1 MLETKKEFVLVYG
14 DAFVDFIANDTTNTS
29 FTKFLGGATVNV
41 AAGISRIGAP
51 AALITVTGDDE
62 TSEFVR
68 QELDNEGVIMNYAKI
83 IPEKRVSGVHVHLT
97 EAHERIFT
105 NYIDETPDLQVESE
119 HLQEEAFKHA
129 SIFNFCSNTMFHP
142 TALETTKA
150 AVALAKKYHALVAM
164 DANIR
169 PLRWKSAQICHDTI
183 ATFLKDADLLKL
195 ADEEMFFL
203 TQTNTLEDGI
213 AALKKFDIP
222 LIMITIG
229 EKGAYVV
236 FNEEIKHVPSIKID
250 CVDTTGAGDAF
261 MAGILRQ
268 VHLYGMPKT
277 IEEAYNYVHFANRL
291 GANAA
296 TKAGA
301 ITAMPCY
308 EEIKELLN
316 EGGLRD
322 E

>member
-1 MLETKKEFVLVYG
+1 MLESNKEFVLVYG

-41 AAGISRIGAP
+41 AAGISRIGASS
-51 AALITVTGDDE
+51 ALITLTGDDE
-62 TSEFVR
+62 TSDFVR
-68 QELDNEGVIMNYAKI
+68 HELDNEGVIMDYAKI

-97 EAHERIFT
+97 EGNERIFT
-105 NYIDETPDLQVESE
+105 DYIDETPDLQVEKE
-119 HLQEEAFKHA
+119 YLQEEAFKRA

-142 TALETTKA
+142 IALETTKK
-150 AVALAKKYHALVAM
+150 AVSFAKKHKVLVAM

-169 PLRWKSAQICHDTI
+169 PLRWESPQICHETI
-183 ATFLKDADLLKL
+183 SIFLNDADLLKL
-195 ADEEMFFL
+195 ADEELFFL
-203 TQTNTLEDGI
+203 TQTDTLEDGI
-213 AALKKFDIP
+213 QALKHFDIP
-222 LIMITIG
+222 LIMITVG

-236 FNEEIKHVPSIKID
+236 FNEEIKQVPSIKID

-277 IEEAYNYVHFANRL
+277 MEAAYQYVHFANKL
-291 GANAA
+291 GAYTA

-301 ITAMPCY
+301 ITAMPHY
-308 EEIKELLN
+308 EEIKELLQE
-316 EGGLRD
+316 EG
-322 E
+322 

>member
-1 MLETKKEFVLVYG
+1 MLESKKEFILVYG
-14 DAFVDFIANDTTNTS
+14 DAFVDYIANDTTNTS
-29 FTKFLGGATVNV
+29 FTKFLGGTTVNV

-51 AALITVTGDDE
+51 SALITLTGNDE

-68 QELDNEGVIMNYAKI
+68 HELDNEGVFMDYAKI

-97 EAHERIFT
+97 EENERIFT
-105 NYIDETPDLQVESE
+105 DYIDETPDLQVERG
-119 HLQEEAFKHA
+119 HLQEEAFQRA
-129 SIFNFCSNTMFHP
+129 SIFSFCSNTMFHP
-142 TALETTKA
+142 IALETTKK
-150 AVALAKKYHALVAM
+150 AVALAKKNQVLVAM

-169 PLRWKSAQICHDTI
+169 PLRWESPQICHDTI

-195 ADEEMFFL
+195 ADEELFFL
-203 TQTNTLEDGI
+203 TQSETLEDGI
-213 AALKKFDIP
+213 QALKRFDIS
-222 LIMITIG
+222 LIMVTVG

-236 FNEEIKHVPSIKID
+236 FNNEMKHVPSIKIK

-268 VHLYGMPKT
+268 VHLHGMPKT
-277 IEEAYNYVHFANRL
+277 MDEAYDYVHFANHL
-291 GANAA
+291 GAYAA

-301 ITAMPCY
+301 ITAMPHY
-308 EEIKELLN
+308 EEIKELLH
-316 EGGLRD
+316 EG

>member
-1 MLETKKEFVLVYG
+1 MLESKKEFVLVYG
-14 DAFVDFIANDTTNTS
+14 DAFVDFIANDTTNTT

-51 AALITVTGDDE
+51 AALITLTGDDE

-68 QELDNEGVIMNYAKI
+68 HELDNEGVIMDYAKI

-97 EAHERIFT
+97 ERHERIFT
-105 NYIDETPDLQVESE
+105 NYIDDTPDLQVESG
-119 HLQEEAFKHA
+119 HLQEEAFQRA

-142 TALETTKA
+142 TALETTKK
-150 AVALAKKYHALVAM
+150 AVALAKKHQVLVAM

-169 PLRWKSAQICHDTI
+169 PLRWESPQICHDTI

-195 ADEEMFFL
+195 ADEELFFL
-203 TQTNTLEDGI
+203 TQSNTLEEGI
-213 AALKKFDIP
+213 HALKRFDIP
-222 LIMITIG
+222 LIMVTVG
-229 EKGAYVV
+229 DKGAYVI
-236 FNEEIKHVPSIKID
+236 FNDEMKHVPSIKIE

-268 VHLYGMPKT
+268 LHLYGMPKT
-277 IEEAYNYVHFANRL
+277 MDEAFNYVRFANQL
-291 GANAA
+291 GACAA

-301 ITAMPCY
+301 ITAMPHY
-308 EEIKELLN
+308 EEIKELLH
-316 EGGLRD
+316 EG

>member
-1 MLETKKEFVLVYG
+1 MLESKKEFVLVYG

-51 AALITVTGDDE
+51 SALITLTGNDA

-68 QELDNEGVIMNYAKI
+68 HELEHEGVVMDYAKI

-97 EAHERIFT
+97 EGKERIFT
-105 NYIDETPDLQVESE
+105 DYIDETPDLQVEKG
-119 HLQEEAFKHA
+119 HLQEEAFQRA

-142 TALETTKA
+142 IALETTKK
-150 AVALAKKYHALVAM
+150 AVAFAKKYQVLVAM

-169 PLRWKSAQICHDTI
+169 PLRWESPQVCHDTI

-195 ADEEMFFL
+195 ADEELFFL
-203 TQTNTLEDGI
+203 TQTDTLEDGI
-213 AALKKFDIP
+213 QALKRFDIP
-222 LIMITIG
+222 LIMVTVG

-236 FNEEIKHVPSIKID
+236 FDEEIRHVPSIKIK
-250 CVDTTGAGDAF
+250 CIDTTGAGDAF
-261 MAGILRQ
+261 MAGVLRQ

-277 IEEAYNYVHFANRL
+277 IDEAYDYVHFANRL

-301 ITAMPCY
+301 ITAMPHY
-308 EEIKELLN
+308 EDIKELLH
-316 EGGLRD
+316 EG